1 MRVKGRGYG
10 VTVHVL
16 WVCGKI
22 SFTKLPSQV
31 QCPAQALL
39 GRRHTFQVTGM
50 QGGLVSQE
58 LAMQRAGDPCLVAF
72 GVSPPFLAEI
82 GPRLP
87 PHLLNCVSGENPLA
101 PSFHCQQCQQVPL
114 FSALGVPPRARETNE
129 VAGCR
134 VTFCSLLA
142 TPLTHLLSVG

>member
-1 MRVKGRGYG
+1 M
-10 VTVHVL
+10 TVHVL

-101 PSFHCQQCQQVPL
+101 PRLSLPAVSTSTAVLC
-114 FSALGVPPRARETNE
+114 PRGASPGPGDE
-129 VAGCR
+129 
-134 VTFCSLLA
+134 
-142 TPLTHLLSVG
+142 